1 MDGYGSDDIA
11 ADKSRNYTSF
21 GLESIK
27 LFASTV
33 HSPNAIEAKVLAQL
47 SEDTSY
53 RLREL
58 IASSFQYTRHSKRFK
73 LTCDD
78 VNRALKASDSQAIYG
93 FSGSESSK
101 EIHVPEAGVFVTED
115 KPVDLV
121 KISESIINKSYK
133 VNLIAESPQYRI
145 DWLNPGSRTIKEL
158 NQPGPD
164 EKPSPEYLQLMKIFN
179 CISKGIISRNISVFH
194 KTLVGLSKHSNVQHI
209 LSYLVKF
216 IANNVA
222 KTNNGKTARQ
232 LLLSIRALSKNNYL
246 QVTSDI
252 YVTPLVKS
260 VLHCILRGSSDH
272 SYPSSSSSSSSA
284 TSTLASVLTSSSVP
298 PTPTLN
304 GTIEDNNNCSD
315 SSDTWSLK
323 SFASSILVDMFKEWS
338 SSFVHN
344 KFYNHIIRALVSCIC
359 DSSQSY
365 ASHYGAIVA
374 FTRLGFDCIINHLY
388 PFIGSYLN
396 ELSIYQNDNLI
407 STSHDAIGAQQIL
420 GAWLNLAAFLLR
432 KFREMALVENNFQF
446 QHIVGE
452 LLEHFGDSLAM
463 QLPADFPD
471 PEKIYIKKPPQQI
484 KMPIVTGEELLDT
497 FYDNNIGGRGGETLS
512 EDEELRSNDSIDG
525 KSNESEKDFKRHD
538 GTHLLVESTISD
550 PSLGVKLTI
559 KKIRRQRRSV
569 DEQYSSNGKSGR
581 KWKKPKLQNFM
592 ECFTEE
598 CEDLLLEKVQTKGN
612 LYSHRMVK
620 KTLSLPYQPTSWY
633 LLLASLQTLSESVT

>member
-1 MDGYGSDDIA
+1 MHKNGSDDIA

-121 KISESIINKSYK
+121 KISALQSLMASTQHES
-133 VNLIAESPQYRI
+133 
-145 DWLNPGSRTIKEL
+145 
-158 NQPGPD
+158 
-164 EKPSPEYLQLMKIFN
+164 F
-179 CISKGIISRNISVFH
+179 
-194 KTLVGLSKHSNVQHI
+194 
-209 LSYLVKF
+209 
-216 IANNVA
+216 
-222 KTNNGKTARQ
+222 
-232 LLLSIRALSKNNYL
+232 
-246 QVTSDI
+246 
-252 YVTPLVKS
+252 
-260 VLHCILRGSSDH
+260 
-272 SYPSSSSSSSSA
+272 
-284 TSTLASVLTSSSVP
+284 
-298 PTPTLN
+298 
-304 GTIEDNNNCSD
+304 
-315 SSDTWSLK
+315 
-323 SFASSILVDMFKEWS
+323 
-338 SSFVHN
+338 
-344 KFYNHIIRALVSCIC
+344 
-359 DSSQSY
+359 
-365 ASHYGAIVA
+365 
-374 FTRLGFDCIINHLY
+374 
-388 PFIGSYLN
+388 
-396 ELSIYQNDNLI
+396 
-407 STSHDAIGAQQIL
+407 
-420 GAWLNLAAFLLR
+420 
-432 KFREMALVENNFQF
+432 
-446 QHIVGE
+446 
-452 LLEHFGDSLAM
+452 
-463 QLPADFPD
+463 
-471 PEKIYIKKPPQQI
+471 
-484 KMPIVTGEELLDT
+484 
-497 FYDNNIGGRGGETLS
+497 GGRGGETLS

-525 KSNESEKDFKRHD
+525 KSNKSEKDFKRHD
-538 GTHLLVESTISD
+538 GTHLLVESTISGVKELS
-550 PSLGVKLTI
+550 SLGVKLTI

-633 LLLASLQTLSESVT
+633 LLLAWDLRLPQG